1 MLKMIKKAVY
11 PFSAILFFAMFVFVT
26 FALCID
32 VFVSGV
38 VMAFCFPLRLCKV
51 VMYISEHISDSLES
65 LNEMTSDLGEYSN
78 ILLSKNRIKKNQIV
92 S

>member
-26 FALCID
+26 FVLCID

-65 LNEMTSDLGEYSN
+65 FNEMTSNLGEYSN
-78 ILLSKNRIKKNQIV
+78 VLLSKKQNKEK
-92 S
+92 SDS

>member
-1 MLKMIKKAVY
+1 MIKKAVY

-78 ILLSKNRIKKNQIV
+78 ILLSKKQNKENQIV

>member
-11 PFSAILFFAMFVFVT
+11 LFEAVLFFAMFVFVT

-32 VFVSGV
+32 VFVSSV
-38 VMAFCFPLRLCKV
+38 VLGFCFPLRLCKV
-51 VMYISEHISDSLES
+51 VMYISEHISYSLES
-65 LNEMTSDLGEYSN
+65 LNEMISDIGEYSN
-78 ILLSKNRIKKNQIV
+78 NILSKKQNKGKSN

>member
-11 PFSAILFFAMFVFVT
+11 PFLAILFFAMFVFVT

-38 VMAFCFPLRLCKV
+38 VIAFCFPLRLCKV

-78 ILLSKNRIKKNQIV
+78 ILLSKKQNKEK
-92 S
+92 SDS

>member
-78 ILLSKNRIKKNQIV
+78 ILLSKKQNKEK
-92 S
+92 SDS

>member
-1 MLKMIKKAVY
+1 MIKKAVY

-78 ILLSKNRIKKNQIV
+78 ILLSKKQNKEK
-92 S
+92 SDS

>member
-1 MLKMIKKAVY
+1 MLKRFKKILY
-11 PFSAILFFAMFVFVT
+11 PFEALLFFAMYVFVT
-26 FALCID
+26 FALCLD
-32 VFVSGV
+32 VFVAGAV
-38 VMAFCFPLRLCKV
+38 LAFCFPLRLCKV
-51 VMYISEHISDSLES
+51 VMYISEHIFDSLES

>member
-1 MLKMIKKAVY
+1 MIKKAVY
-11 PFSAILFFAMFVFVT
+11 PFSAIFFFAMFVFVT

-51 VMYISEHISDSLES
+51 VMYISEHIYDSLES

-78 ILLSKNRIKKNQIV
+78 ILLSKKQNKEK
-92 S
+92 SDS

>member
-1 MLKMIKKAVY
+1 MIKKAVY

-65 LNEMTSDLGEYSN
+65 LNEMTSNLGEYSN
-78 ILLSKNRIKKNQIV
+78 ILLSKKQNKEK
-92 S
+92 SDS

>member
-1 MLKMIKKAVY
+1 MIKKAVY

-78 ILLSKNRIKKNQIV
+78 VLLSKKQNKEK
-92 S
+92 SDS

>member
-51 VMYISEHISDSLES
+51 VMYISEYISDSLES

-78 ILLSKNRIKKNQIV
+78 ILLSKKQNKEK
-92 S
+92 SDS

>member
-1 MLKMIKKAVY
+1 MIKKAVY
-11 PFSAILFFAMFVFVT
+11 PFLAILFFAMFVFVT

-51 VMYISEHISDSLES
+51 VMYISEHISDSLEL
-65 LNEMTSDLGEYSN
+65 LNEMTSDFGEYSN
-78 ILLSKNRIKKNQIV
+78 ILLSKKQNKEK
-92 S
+92 SDS

>member
-1 MLKMIKKAVY
+1 MIKKAVY

-51 VMYISEHISDSLES
+51 VMYISEYISDSLES

-78 ILLSKNRIKKNQIV
+78 ILLSKKQNKEK
-92 S
+92 SDS

>member
-1 MLKMIKKAVY
+1 MSNQEAL
-11 PFSAILFFAMFVFVT
+11 

-65 LNEMTSDLGEYSN
+65 LNEMISDLGEYSN
-78 ILLSKNRIKKNQIV
+78 ILLSKKQNKEK
-92 S
+92 SDS

>member
-51 VMYISEHISDSLES
+51 VMYISEHIYDSLES

-78 ILLSKNRIKKNQIV
+78 ILLSKKQNKEK
-92 S
+92 SDS

>member
-65 LNEMTSDLGEYSN
+65 LNEMTSNLGEYSN
-78 ILLSKNRIKKNQIV
+78 ILLSKKQNKEK
-92 S
+92 SDS

>member
-78 ILLSKNRIKKNQIV
+78 VLLSKKQNKEK
-92 S
+92 SDS